1 MWPMGLL
8 LRFEIYLGKMRILFW
23 EIMETYSQHQR
34 SFEFNQRLHFT
45 VLGME
50 SGEYAPHPNSPPT

>member
-1 MWPMGLL
+1 MDLL
-8 LRFEIYLGKMRILFW
+8 LRFEIYLEKMRILFW
-23 EIMETYSQHQR
+23 EIMETYFQHQR
-34 SFEFNQRLHFT
+34 SFEFKNQRLHFT